1 MGTVLAF
8 IRPRA
13 PAAKPVSWGQVT
25 ADSDEFCS
33 YCLMLL
39 QQLDLVRIGHTI
51 DLPKQ
56 VPVASI
62 NRAQVALKERGY
74 PTNFHE
80 GGESGFGYLYFL

>member
-8 IRPRA
+8 TRREP
-13 PAAKPVSWGQVT
+13 PAKPVTWGQVT
-25 ADSDEFCS
+25 AESDEFCS

-39 QQLDLVRIGHTI
+39 QQLDLVRSGHTI
-51 DLPKQ
+51 DLTKPF
-56 VPVASI
+56 PTASVQ
-62 NRAQVALKERGY
+62 RAQAALKERGY